1 MLYIRHKQCLK
12 WIMIKRYSLL
22 ILIMLIVAALLG
34 CSKAEPRTADSLE
47 LSIRNILEMPTCE
60 QIYRDIIYIGEEQKV
75 LFIKTIDKRLLFS
88 IDIKIQAGIK
98 QTDEIRISL
107 EGDRDNGK
115 TGVIVT
121 MPKAE
126 ILLVDADEKS
136 IEQYFIKE
144 WGGDISRLE
153 YYDEIKRKKEELIK
167 EAQSGGLLDRAETNA
182 EKLIRNFL
190 ILADVEVIEFR
201 KADNEI

>member
-1 MLYIRHKQCLK
+1 
-12 WIMIKRYSLL
+12 
-22 ILIMLIVAALLG
+22 MLIVAALLG

>member
-1 MLYIRHKQCLK
+1 
-12 WIMIKRYSLL
+12 MIKRYSLL